1 VKGPREVQA
10 LGIDIG
16 GSGVKGAIVD
26 VTSGKLASDRHR
38 IPTPQ
43 PSTPDAVID
52 VVSDIVRFH
61 EWSGPVGVTVP
72 SVVMDGVVMTAA
84 NIDDGWIDFDAAAAL
99 SEALGRDVVV
109 LNDADA
115 AGMAEVRHGAAR
127 DTSGVCIV
135 LTFGTG
141 IGSAIIN
148 DGVLVPNSELGHLH
162 FRGMEA
168 EEYAAGRL
176 VKRENMD
183 IDWWSE
189 RVNEL
194 LQHIDLILSPRTIVF
209 GGGISKRFAIIAPHL
224 RTRAT
229 VVPAQLRNNA
239 GIVGA
244 AMAATGREYTR

>member
-1 VKGPREVQA
+1 VQA

-61 EWSGPVGVTVP
+61 EWSGPIGVTVP

>member
-1 VKGPREVQA
+1 MQA